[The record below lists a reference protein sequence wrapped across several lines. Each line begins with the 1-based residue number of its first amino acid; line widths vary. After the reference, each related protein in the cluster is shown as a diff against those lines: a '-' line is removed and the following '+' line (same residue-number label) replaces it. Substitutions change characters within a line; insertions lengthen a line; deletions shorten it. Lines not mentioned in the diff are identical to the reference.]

1 MQIKKAIFKQK
12 IARKFNTISEDVKVM
27 VEQSKE
33 GWRSQQQNGA
43 RQENM
48 EGLSMKWL
56 SVLVEIPTCD

>member
-27 VEQSKE
+27 VEQCKE
-33 GWRSQQQNGA
+33 GWRSQQQNGT

-56 SVLVEIPTCD
+56 PVLVEIPTCD